1 MVLVLSQLLIM
12 DESPLPQSFD
22 GWPTGREAAEF
33 EASIKI
39 VPELAEHGERLVFKD
54 SWNKS
59 DREEITAVSV
69 YLSC

>member
-1 MVLVLSQLLIM
+1 MVLVLSQLLTM
-12 DESPLPQSFD
+12 EESPLLQSFD
-22 GWPTGREAAEF
+22 GWLTGREAEF

-39 VPELAEHGERLVFKD
+39 VPALVEHGEWLVLKD

>member
-1 MVLVLSQLLIM
+1 M

-22 GWPTGREAAEF
+22 GWLTGTEAAVF
-33 EASIKI
+33 EASIQI
-39 VPELAEHGERLVFKD
+39 VPVLAEYGERLVLKD

-59 DREEITAVSV
+59 DREEITTVSV

>member
-1 MVLVLSQLLIM
+1 MVLVLAQLLTM

-22 GWPTGREAAEF
+22 GWLTGTKAAAF
-33 EASIKI
+33 EASIQI
-39 VPELAEHGERLVFKD
+39 VPVLAEYGERLVLKD
-54 SWNKS
+54 SWNES

>member
-22 GWPTGREAAEF
+22 GCLTGREAAEF

-39 VPELAEHGERLVFKD
+39 APALAEHGEWLVLKD

-59 DREEITAVSV
+59 DREEIAAVSV

>member
-1 MVLVLSQLLIM
+1 MVLVLSQLLVM
-12 DESPLPQSFD
+12 NESPLPQSFD
-22 GWPTGREAAEF
+22 GWLTGREAAQI

-39 VPELAEHGERLVFKD
+39 VPALAEHGEWLVLKD

-69 YLSC
+69 YLVC

>member
-1 MVLVLSQLLIM
+1 MEMVLSQLLIM
-12 DESPLPQSFD
+12 GESPLPQAFD
-22 GWPTGREAAEF
+22 GWLTGREAAEF

-39 VPELAEHGERLVFKD
+39 VPALAEHGEWLMLKD

-59 DREEITAVSV
+59 DREEIAAVSV